1 MERDPETATA
11 LYRGVCLVP
20 ARRRKTDALK
30 WAARS
35 LPYGRLSLARFFFSS
50 FLFHVYGPRREIV
63 ECFMNRGF
71 VPKCFL
77 NNFHHFKFYLES
89 IP

>member
-11 LYRGVCLVP
+11 LYRGVSCSSTAEKDRCTKVGSKIAP
-20 ARRRKTDALK
+20 IWSSVSGT
-30 WAARS
+30 
-35 LPYGRLSLARFFFSS
+35 FFFSS

>member
-35 LPYGRLSLARFFFSS
+35 LPYGRLSLARFFF
-50 FLFHVYGPRREIV
+50 FFPFPCVREGK
-63 ECFMNRGF
+63 ERN
-71 VPKCFL
+71 
-77 NNFHHFKFYLES
+77 S
-89 IP
+89 